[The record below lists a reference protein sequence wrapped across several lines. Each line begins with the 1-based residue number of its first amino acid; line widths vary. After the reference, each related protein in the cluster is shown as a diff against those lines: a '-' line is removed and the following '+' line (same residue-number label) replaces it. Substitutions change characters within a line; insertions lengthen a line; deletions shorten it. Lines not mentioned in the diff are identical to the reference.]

1 MRTLVRGLL
10 LVALAGAFGVTFAQG
25 DVENLLRRAIELY
38 RKGEVDEAFALANEA
53 VSKAPMDPTAYF
65 IRASVYE
72 SKQEYDLALADY
84 NRVVKT
90 SPEQPLVYNRR
101 GALYF
106 KLGRFD
112 DSIADFD
119 REIELDPRRELNH
132 WQRGLSYYYAGRYED
147 GAKQFE
153 LAFKTENPNDY
164 ENGIWHF
171 LCRARLDGV
180 EKARESIL
188 DIEGDERIPMR
199 EIYALYRG
207 LGTADDVMQAA
218 ERGYPNAAELN
229 NRLFY
234 ALLYVAL
241 FDDVSGDTETALRL
255 TERAVSN
262 FQVTHYMW
270 DVARVHLETLKAKTG
285 KQQ

>member
-1 MRTLVRGLL
+1 M
-10 LVALAGAFGVTFAQG
+10 AFAQG

-84 NRVVKT
+84 NRVVKA
-90 SPEQPLVYNRR
+90 SPEQALVYNRR

-112 DSIADFD
+112 GSIADFD

-153 LAFKTENPNDY
+153 MAFKTENPNDY

-180 EKARESIL
+180 DKARESIL
-188 DIEGDERIPMR
+188 NIEGDERIPMR
-199 EIYALYRG
+199 EIYDLYRG
-207 LGTADDVMQAA
+207 RGTADEVMQAA
-218 ERGYPNAAELN
+218 ERGYPNAAELK

-241 FDDVSGDTETALRL
+241 FDDVSGNTETALRL

-270 DVARVHLETLKAKTG
+270 DVARIHLETLKTSAEA
-285 KQQ
+285 QQ

>member
-1 MRTLVRGLL
+1 M
-10 LVALAGAFGVTFAQG
+10 AFAQG
-25 DVENLLRRAIELY
+25 DVENLLRRAIDLY
-38 RKGEVDEAFALANEA
+38 RNGEVDEAFALANEV

-84 NRVVKT
+84 NQVVKV

-119 REIELDPRRELNH
+119 REIELDPRRKLNH

-180 EKARESIL
+180 DKARESIL

-207 LGTADDVMQAA
+207 HGTADDVMQAA

-241 FDDVSGDTETALRL
+241 FDDVSGNTETALRL

-270 DVARVHLETLKAKTG
+270 DVARVHLETLKTRVG

>member
-1 MRTLVRGLL
+1 M
-10 LVALAGAFGVTFAQG
+10 AFAQG

-72 SKQEYDLALADY
+72 SKQQYDLALADY
-84 NRVVKT
+84 NRVVQA

-147 GAKQFE
+147 GAQQFE

-180 EKARESIL
+180 QKARESIL

-199 EIYALYRG
+199 EIYDLYRG
-207 LGTADDVMQAA
+207 RGTADDVMQAA

-241 FDDVSGDTETALRL
+241 FDDVSGHTQTALQY

-262 FQVTHYMW
+262 FQVSHYMW
-270 DVARVHLETLKAKTG
+270 DVARVHLETLKARVG

>member
-1 MRTLVRGLL
+1 M
-10 LVALAGAFGVTFAQG
+10 AFAQG
-25 DVENLLRRAIELY
+25 DVENLLRRAIDLY
-38 RKGEVDEAFALANEA
+38 RNGEVDEALALANEV

-72 SKQEYDLALADY
+72 SKQQYDLALADY
-84 NRVVKT
+84 NRVVKV

-119 REIELDPRRELNH
+119 REIELDPRRKLNH

-147 GAKQFE
+147 GANQFE

-180 EKARESIL
+180 DKARESIL
-188 DIEGDERIPMR
+188 DIEGDERVPMR
-199 EIYALYRG
+199 EIYDLYRG
-207 LGTADDVMQAA
+207 RGTADDVMQAA

-241 FDDVSGDTETALRL
+241 FDDVSGNTETALRL

-270 DVARVHLETLKAKTG
+270 DVARVHLETLKTRAG

>member
-1 MRTLVRGLL
+1 MRTLFRGLL
-10 LVALAGAFGVTFAQG
+10 MVALAGAFGMAFAQG
-25 DVENLLRRAIELY
+25 DVENLLRRAIDLY
-38 RKGEVDEAFALANEA
+38 RNGEVDEALALANEV

-72 SKQEYDLALADY
+72 SKQQYDLALADY
-84 NRVVKT
+84 NRVVKV

-119 REIELDPRRELNH
+119 REIELDPRRKLNH

-147 GAKQFE
+147 GANQFE

-180 EKARESIL
+180 DKARESIL
-188 DIEGDERIPMR
+188 DIEGDERVPMR
-199 EIYALYRG
+199 EIYDLYRG
-207 LGTADDVMQAA
+207 RGTADDVMQAA

-241 FDDVSGDTETALRL
+241 FDDVSGNTETALRL

-270 DVARVHLETLKAKTG
+270 DVARVHLETLKTRAG